1 MAESRDLAIKL
12 FGKTIPLQP
21 TGESPPVSGGSEESG
36 GKAEKDHKE
45 AATPETKDQD
55 MESPDSEE
63 KSDPPTPTAGE
74 TDKLSS
80 GNQEDTNMKDSTPK
94 EQSNETS
101 NSQEK
106 APKKPDKILPCPRCS
121 SLDTKFCYFNNYN
134 VNQPRHFCKNCQ
146 RYWTAGGTMRNVPVG
161 AGRRKNKSSIP
172 HYRHIAMSD
181 ATLQAVRSDAMEAI
195 HHPPIKPNG
204 TVLSFGS
211 DMPLCESMAS
221 ALNLAEKNMKNCTR
235 NGYHQMEE
243 KTVPLPCRAENGDEH
258 SSGSSVMAPNSKQEA
273 AKTSLQGVPAPIPC
287 FNGTPWAYQWNPAAP
302 LCTSSFAIPF
312 YPAPAYWGC
321 AVPGSWSFPWLSPLA
336 SSPPPPNSGSPGS
349 GPNSPTLGKHSRDGN
364 ILKSSNL
371 EKEDGLTQTNQE
383 RCIWAPKTLRIDDA
397 DEAAK
402 SSIWAMIGIKNDK
415 AGAVSGRGIFKA
427 FQPKAGIKNHTNET
441 SQLLHANPAALSR
454 SLRFQ
459 ESS

>member
-1 MAESRDLAIKL
+1 MAEIRDLAIKL

-21 TGESPPVSGGSEESG
+21 TGESPPVSGCSDESS
-36 GKAEKDHKE
+36 GKEEKDHKE
-45 AATPETKDQD
+45 ETTPETMDQD
-55 MESPDSEE
+55 NESPDSEE
-63 KSDPPTPTAGE
+63 KSDSPTSIAGE
-74 TDKLSS
+74 TDKVSS
-80 GNQEDTNMKDSTPK
+80 GNQEDTNIKDSEPK

-106 APKKPDKILPCPRCS
+106 APKRPDKILPCPRCN

-161 AGRRKNKSSIP
+161 AGRRKNKSSIS
-172 HYRHIAMSD
+172 HYRHITMD
-181 ATLQAVRSDAMEAI
+181 ALQTVRSDAMEAI
-195 HHPPIKPNG
+195 QHPPMKSNG

-221 ALNLAEKNMKNCTR
+221 VLNLVEKNMNNCTR

-243 KTVPLPCRAENGDEH
+243 KMVPSSCRAEDGDVH
-258 SSGSSVMAPNSKQEA
+258 SSGSSAMASNSQHEA
-273 AKTSLQGVPAPIPC
+273 AKTGLQGVPAPIPY
-287 FNGTPWAYQWNPAAP
+287 FNGTPWPYQWNPATPFCA
-302 LCTSSFAIPF
+302 SSFAIPF
-312 YPAPAYWGC
+312 YPATAYWGC
-321 AVPGSWSFPWLSPLA
+321 AVPGSWGVPWLSPLA
-336 SSPPPPNSGSPGS
+336 ASPPNSGSQGS
-349 GPNSPTLGKHSRDGN
+349 GPNSPTLGKHSRDGH
-364 ILKSSNL
+364 ILKGGNV
-371 EKEDGLTQTNQE
+371 EKEDGLKQTNQE
-383 RCIWAPKTLRIDDA
+383 RRIRVPKTLRIDDA

-415 AGAVSGRGIFKA
+415 ADAVSGRGIFKA
-427 FQPKAGIKNHTNET
+427 FQPKKDIKNHTNET